1 MKNPLYLISG
11 ETDIAPAAALL
22 RRKARRI
29 LNANDV
35 DDDAWATMKP
45 HKSFVVIAHGLKNGT
60 VRWRKTSD
68 TTSFNWMWVGMKRP
82 RVGVRMY
89 LYCCHVG
96 VKLPLY
102 LKNCEAFGHLAEVP
116 IPSDAGDTAILG
128 FLDEV
133 HKLVRRKTF
142 DAKKWKSELVEYLK
156 EKFVA
161 EVKTPTSLSAPL
173 DLYLLLKS
181 LGHDVE

>member
-1 MKNPLYLISG
+1 MKNPIYLISG
-11 ETDIAPAAALL
+11 ETDIAPAVGVL
-22 RRKARRI
+22 RRRGCRI
-29 LNANDV
+29 LHDNDV
-35 DDDAWATMKP
+35 DDDAWATIKP
-45 HKSFVVIAHGLKNGT
+45 YKSFVVIAHGLRNGT
-60 VRWRKTSD
+60 VRWRKSSN
-68 TTSFNWMWVGMKRP
+68 TTSINWMWVGMRRP
-82 RVGVRMY
+82 RASVRIY

-96 VKLPLY
+96 VKLPRY

-142 DAKKWKSELVEYLK
+142 DAEKWRSELVEYLK

-161 EVKTPTSLSAPL
+161 EVETPTSLSAPIH
-173 DLYLLLKS
+173 LYLLLKS
-181 LGHDVE
+181 LGHGVE